1 MMDLACHELSVTTK
15 VSPSPPSPSS
25 SSLLS
30 PHPLPTPHP
39 SMEMREGQKRG
50 QGERRKFCRGGGG
63 TDERKGFLARGESRK
78 SWHFIITVLLSLFFP
93 EMHMRIG
100 KTGDGL
106 THRGGQGEGTG
117 GDDGDGD
124 GDGDGGGGG
133 GGGDIHGRID
143 TSFSALSRRVFS
155 FVFLHFLSCDLEKSR
170 GEKGEKRV
178 KKV

>member
-1 MMDLACHELSVTTK
+1 MSRALSHDQSVA
-15 VSPSPPSPSS
+15 VAAVAVLVVVVVPPPPS
-25 SSLLS
+25 
-30 PHPLPTPHP
+30 HPPPPFGNVGGAKT
-39 SMEMREGQKRG
+39 RGGGQK
-50 QGERRKFCRGGGG
+50 QGLPGGGG